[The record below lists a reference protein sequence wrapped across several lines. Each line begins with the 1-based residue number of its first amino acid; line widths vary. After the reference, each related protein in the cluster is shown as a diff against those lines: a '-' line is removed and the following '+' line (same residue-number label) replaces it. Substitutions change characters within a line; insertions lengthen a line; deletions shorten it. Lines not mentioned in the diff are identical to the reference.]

1 MTGEERDEL
10 VKAIARRVVELLEP
24 TLGARGRPRDQELV
38 NAAKLAEL
46 LGVSRD
52 YVYDHAEELGAIRLS
67 GRDRA
72 RLRFHPDTAKAALA
86 AASQRPQQSSDAP
99 PREPRRPRRPD
110 SRPPTPLL
118 PVRGEPTR

>member
-1 MTGEERDEL
+1 VTGEERDEL

-24 TLGARGRPRDQELV
+24 TLGARGRPRGEELV

-72 RLRFHPDTAKAALA
+72 RLRFHPDTAQSSACRCLPAPA
-86 AASQRPQQSSDAP
+86 PVEQRPSTRATHAST
-99 PREPRRPRRPD
+99 PRQ
-110 SRPPTPLL
+110 
-118 PVRGEPTR
+118 

>member
-1 MTGEERDEL
+1 
-10 VKAIARRVVELLEP
+10 VVELLEP
-24 TLGARGRPRDQELV
+24 TLGARGRRRGEELV
-38 NAAKLAEL
+38 NAAKLVEL

-52 YVYDHAEELGAIRLS
+52 YVYDHADELGAIRLS

-86 AASQRPQQSSDAP
+86 AASQRPHQSSDSP

-110 SRPPTPLL
+110 SRSPMPLL

>member
-24 TLGARGRPRDQELV
+24 TLGARGRPPGEELV
-38 NAAKLAEL
+38 NSAKLAEL

-72 RLRFHPDTAKAALA
+72 RLRFT
-86 AASQRPQQSSDAP
+86 
-99 PREPRRPRRPD
+99 
-110 SRPPTPLL
+110 PTPPKQRL
-118 PVRGEPTR
+118 PLPPSARTSRATPFTRATQASTPR